1 MPMTRLIAYI
11 CPDCGV
17 WVRDVD
23 TTWGEVLTLNA
34 ARDPN
39 GRVVPW
45 ASENFNGA
53 AVARILPAGVPA
65 EDGRTY
71 SVHVCT
77 GTPGSNL
84 FKEEPT
90 FFGTRMIW
98 SDARNAE
105 FVYGECPGPRS
116 GHRVL
121 PVLLEYAE
129 QYPQYR
135 GDFQPGIDDHGR
147 AIFVFL
153 PEDPEQSLEGGAQ
166 ALYNHDPDTVTE
178 LLDRFGT
185 RGVWIP
191 DLGLAQLEHP
201 WEDGPLVSFSDTP
214 VSPCSLPLG

>member
-34 ARDPN
+34 ARDPQ

-45 ASENFNGA
+45 ASENLNGS
-53 AVARILPAGVPA
+53 AVARVIPAGVPA
-65 EDGRTY
+65 EDDRTY
-71 SVHVCT
+71 SVHVCA

-84 FKEEPT
+84 FKEEPS
-90 FFGTRMIW
+90 FFGTRMMW
-98 SDARNAE
+98 SDARNEE
-105 FVYGECPGPRS
+105 FLYEECPGPRS
-116 GHRVL
+116 GHQAL
-121 PVLLEYAE
+121 PLLLKYAE
-129 QYPQYR
+129 QHPQHTGNFR
-135 GDFQPGIDDHGR
+135 PGVDDHGR
-147 AIFVFL
+147 AIVVFL
-153 PEDPEQSLEGGAQ
+153 PDPGQSLEGGAQ

-178 LLDRFGT
+178 MLQDHGA

-201 WEDGPLVSFSDTP
+201 WEDGPLISFSSTP
-214 VSPCSLPLG
+214 VKPCSLPLT

>member
-1 MPMTRLIAYI
+1 MPMPRLGPYI

-34 ARDPN
+34 ASDPH

-45 ASENFNGA
+45 ASENLNGS

-65 EDGRTY
+65 EDDRTY

-77 GTPGSNL
+77 GIPGSGV
-84 FKEEPT
+84 FRDEPT
-90 FFGTRMIW
+90 HFGTRMMW
-98 SDARNAE
+98 SDARNEE
-105 FVYGECPGPRS
+105 FLYEECPGPRS
-116 GHRVL
+116 GHQAL
-121 PVLLEYAE
+121 PLLLKYAD
-129 QYPQYR
+129 QHPQHR
-135 GDFQPGIDDHGR
+135 GDFQPGVDDHGR
-147 AIFVFL
+147 TMFVFL
-153 PEDPEQSLEGGAQ
+153 PNPGEFLEGGAQ

-178 LLDRFGT
+178 LLDRVGT

-201 WEDGPLVSFSDTP
+201 WEEGPLVSFSNTP
-214 VSPCSLPLG
+214 VKPCSLPLT